1 MIWGL
6 LILLAL
12 FLACIGFIRASEAI
26 EWKS

>member
-12 FLACIGFIRASEAI
+12 FFACIGFIRASEVI